1 MPRLL
6 TIDEAAAEV
15 SVPPGSLRTAA
26 REHGPL
32 VKMGHAVRIY
42 PGDISELID
51 RCRDQP
57 RDRDCTVAPTAEC
70 TSSATGASSTALA
83 LETASRLK
91 QRSRDTSRKRGDL
104 PDHQHRIK

>member
-1 MPRLL
+1 MSRLH
-6 TIDEAAAEV
+6 TIDEAVAEV
-15 SVPPGSLRTAA
+15 SVPPGSQRTAA
-26 REHGPL
+26 REHGSL
-32 VKMGHAVRIY
+32 VKAGHAVRIY
-42 PGDISELID
+42 PDDISEFID
-51 RCRDQP
+51 RWRDQP
-57 RDRDCTVAPTAEC
+57 RVRDCTAAPTAGC